1 MQELDYLTE
10 DEVIQGVSHYLLHKG
25 KTSHRRVIVMAD
37 TRKKEHGVDL
47 KIKLENDQKRGN
59 VYFVEAKGNKHA
71 DGTKMRSSWNTN
83 FRWAISQIVLRM
95 HVDSRRNNYIYGI
108 AVPNVQIEKCI
119 ELIENN
125 WALKHLKLRLYGAY
139 WDNGQL
145 TAKEYC
151 PRDIYKD
158 TARVKANTAE

>member
-10 DEVIQGVSHYLLHKG
+10 DEVVKGVENYLLSKG
-25 KTSHRRVIVMAD
+25 KTTSKRVITKAD
-37 TRKKEHGVDL
+37 AAKKEHGVDL

-59 VYFVEAKGNKHA
+59 IYFIEAKGNKRA
-71 DGTKMRSSWNTN
+71 DGRKMRSTWNTN
-83 FRWAISQIVLRM
+83 FRWSISQIILRM
-95 HVDSRRNNYIYGI
+95 NVDSRNNNYIYGI
-108 AVPNVQIEKCI
+108 AVPNAHISGCI
-119 ELIENN
+119 KLIEEN

-151 PRDIYKD
+151 PKDIYVASK
-158 TARVKANTAE
+158 TKK

>member
-10 DEVIQGVSHYLLHKG
+10 DEVIQGVSHYLLQKG

-108 AVPNVQIEKCI
+108 AVPNAQIEKCI